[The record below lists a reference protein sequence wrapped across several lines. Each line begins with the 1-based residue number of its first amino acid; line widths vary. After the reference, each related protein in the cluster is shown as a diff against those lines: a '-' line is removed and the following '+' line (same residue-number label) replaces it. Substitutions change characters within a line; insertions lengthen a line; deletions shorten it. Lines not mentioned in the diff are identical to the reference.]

1 MRFILILLSFCLL
14 NLPAQAADPKD
25 IILEAGKTIFTD
37 MERRVIKEVLNR
49 TGLPDVTA
57 DRERK
62 HDNDK
67 YDDNNNHK
75 NAKKHKD
82 KKGKGLPPGL
92 AKKAHLPP
100 GLAKRDTLPP
110 GLEKRELPRELKR
123 RLPPPPVGTERVIVD
138 NSVLLIEQG
147 TQIVLDIIKDVIKN

>member
-14 NLPAQAADPKD
+14 SLPTKAADPKD
-25 IILEAGKTIFTD
+25 VVLEAGKTIFTD

-49 TGLPDVTA
+49 TGLPDVTTE
-57 DRERK
+57 RER
-62 HDNDK
+62 DNDR
-67 YDDNNNHK
+67 YDDDDKDHK
-75 NAKKHKD
+75 HAKKNKG
-82 KKGKGLPPGL
+82 KKGKSLPPGL

-110 GLEKRELPRELKR
+110 SLEKRELPKELKR

>member
-1 MRFILILLSFCLL
+1 MSLWDIDEAPEQRMLHRYMSMGERFRL
-14 NLPAQAADPKD
+14 Q
-25 IILEAGKTIFTD
+25 
-37 MERRVIKEVLNR
+37 
-49 TGLPDVTA
+49 
-57 DRERK
+57 
-62 HDNDK
+62 
-67 YDDNNNHK
+67 
-75 NAKKHKD
+75 
-82 KKGKGLPPGL
+82 GLPPGL

-147 TQIVLDIIKDVIKN
+147 TQIVVYGH